1 MQNRLI
7 ISLIIAKI
15 FFAALTF
22 YFFAVYLGWDMF
34 SYPDYYYAYSNCLEM
49 SPVNIFYSKLFCGV
63 SSIADRPI
71 TFDSVFFIAAAA
83 FINMYILIEYFK
95 VCEKYLNEYGKY
107 LLIILFV
114 IHPYMNIY
122 FFRFYTDLFAS
133 LGIFLVFFYKIKNIN
148 INIFFLISALI
159 LINFRVALIPVFI
172 AYGLWEIY
180 SQYIHSNHRKLFYP
194 ILLLLFSLLSY
205 IPVMEFS
212 SSFAG
217 INSQE
222 NLLVKIIYNLVFAF
236 GFRESYGIS
245 REFISVEHWTGILS
259 FIVSLILIT
268 IHTIGLY
275 GIVKFSLLKKDL
287 SMLIIFLY
295 MLMPILAVA
304 HMRYLVPLMPIL
316 LFGCVYLFFSATQAD
331 DVINTNKR
339 IN

>member
-1 MQNRLI
+1 MQNHLI
-7 ISLIIAKI
+7 ISLIAAKI

-49 SPVNIFYSKLFCGV
+49 RPVNIFYSKLLC
-63 SSIADRPI
+63 SATSIADISI
-71 TFDSVFFIAAAA
+71 TFDSIFFISSAA
-83 FINMYILIEYFK
+83 FINMVILVEYFK

-114 IHPYMNIY
+114 THPYMNIY

-133 LGIFLVFFYKIKNIN
+133 IGIFLVFFYKIKNKN

-180 SQYIHSNHRKLFYP
+180 SQYVHSNNKKLFYP
-194 ILLLLFSLLSY
+194 IFLILFSFMSY

-212 SSFAG
+212 AGFAN
-217 INSQE
+217 INSKE
-222 NLLVKIIYNLVFAF
+222 NLLQKIIYNIIFLL
-236 GFRESYGIS
+236 GYRESYGIG
-245 REFISVEHWTGILS
+245 REFISAEHWTGILS
-259 FIVSLILIT
+259 FMTSIILIT
-268 IHTIGLY
+268 IHTIGIY

-287 SMLIIFLY
+287 SILIIFLY
-295 MLMPILAVA
+295 VLLPILAIA

-316 LFGCVYLFFSATQAD
+316 LFGYVYLFFSATQAD
-331 DVINTNKR
+331 DVE
-339 IN
+339 

>member
-1 MQNRLI
+1 MQNHLI
-7 ISLIIAKI
+7 ISLITAKI
-15 FFAALTF
+15 FFATLTF

-34 SYPDYYYAYSNCLEM
+34 SYPDYYYAYSNCLEK
-49 SPVNIFYSKLFCGV
+49 SPVNIFYTKLFCSM
-63 SSIADRPI
+63 SSIAARSI
-71 TFDSVFFIAAAA
+71 SFDSIFFISSAA
-83 FINMYILIEYFK
+83 FINMYILVEYFK

-114 IHPYMNIY
+114 THPYMNIY

-133 LGIFLVFFYKIKNIN
+133 IGIFLVFFYKIKNKN

-180 SQYIHSNHRKLFYP
+180 FQYIHRNYRKLFYP
-194 ILLLLFSLLSY
+194 VLLLLFCLLSY

-212 SSFAG
+212 SAFAG
-217 INSQE
+217 INSEE
-222 NLLVKIIYNLVFAF
+222 NLLEKVIYNIIFAF
-236 GFRESYGIS
+236 GYRESYGIS
-245 REFISVEHWTGILS
+245 REFISYEHWTGILS
-259 FIVSLILIT
+259 FIVSLVLIT
-268 IHTIGLY
+268 IHATGLY
-275 GIVKFSLLKKDL
+275 GIVKFSLFKKDL
-287 SMLIIFLY
+287 SMLIICLY

-331 DVINTNKR
+331 DAINTDR
-339 IN
+339 RMH